1 MGRRR
6 RRCEIEGLNEEESKK
21 TYFHLR
27 TEFTST
33 GWVHIYA
40 ALVLMARY
48 EELTI
53 DKGSDVAF
61 ELHLNNDDGSIK
73 DLSGYSGSAKMKKS
87 FNSDSDNTYAFT
99 AVVADP
105 ASQGILTLTMTN
117 TLTDTIKAG
126 RYVFDTEISFND
138 SDGNAIVERILEG
151 RIHVTPS
158 VT

>member
-1 MGRRR
+1 
-6 RRCEIEGLNEEESKK
+6 
-21 TYFHLR
+21 
-27 TEFTST
+27 
-33 GWVHIYA
+33 
-40 ALVLMARY
+40 MARY